1 MENMENLK
9 KRSESID
16 MLVNIL
22 AETGIKQ
29 MTMMKAH
36 RNLYNK
42 SQKVM
47 MNDNVIANEEL
58 AEKVENMFNQFAS
71 VLDDFIKE
79 NKLEEEN

>member
-16 MLVNIL
+16 MLVNML

>member
-16 MLVNIL
+16 MLVNML

-42 SQKVM
+42 SQQVM

>member
-16 MLVNIL
+16 MLVNML

-79 NKLEEEN
+79 NKLEEEK